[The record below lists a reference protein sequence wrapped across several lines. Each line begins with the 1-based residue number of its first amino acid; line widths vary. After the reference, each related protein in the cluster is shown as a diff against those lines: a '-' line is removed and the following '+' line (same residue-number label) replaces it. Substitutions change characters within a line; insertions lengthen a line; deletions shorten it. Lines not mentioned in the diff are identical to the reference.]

1 MALLNSSNFLLYNGE
16 TPLGH
21 SKSTTFNLSQD
32 LLDTTNKDS
41 EGWSE
46 FIAGVRSGKLKT
58 EGLTDYSN
66 ALNYEQ
72 LVDLLI
78 TRAPLTIYFKDF
90 VNNKHIIS
98 GTGYIEAVSE
108 KAETNNSVSFDLDI
122 QLTSLIGVTNQRV
135 WNTIFEYWNTIAT
148 AWNNV

>member
-21 SKSTTFNLSQD
+21 SKNTTFNLSQD

-41 EGWSE
+41 DGWSE
-46 FIAGVRSGKLKT
+46 FIAGVRNGKLKS
-58 EGLTDYSN
+58 EGLTDYSD

-135 WNTIFEYWNTIAT
+135 WNTIFEYWNTIST
-148 AWNNV
+148 AWNNL